1 MIMSHPFRDGR
12 SFSLQIAL
20 MNHEISGMIC
30 ETYGNIAAGLR
41 RLKSEKNFFK
51 APLSVN
57 YLLKNFKLQIT
68 VDAKI

>member
-1 MIMSHPFRDGR
+1 MIMSHPFRDVR

-41 RLKSEKNFFK
+41 RLKSEKRIS
-51 APLSVN
+51 LSTIVS
-57 YLLKNFKLQIT
+57 KVPVEKL
-68 VDAKI
+68 